1 MRTTK
6 DETGSLCSLGKG
18 DEVEV
23 GEVDDGDRPAMGDRA
38 TVVATMV
45 AMEDS
50 GAIFVADSPPGACAP
65 RRMKLARFVRLVGGR
80 VGVEEVDDRDRPA
93 MGDRATL
100 VATMVAVEDS
110 GAIFIADSPPG
121 AMRTTRMKMARFGRH
136 GFESCCLGI
145 DSLALIAFRAKRP
158 ESAVPATT
166 SGLSS

>member
-1 MRTTK
+1 VR
-6 DETGSLCSLGKG
+6 
-18 DEVEV
+18 V

-50 GAIFVADSPPGACAP
+50 GAIFGADSPPGACAP
-65 RRMKLARFVRLVGGR
+65 RRMKL
-80 VGVEEVDDRDRPA
+80 
-93 MGDRATL
+93 
-100 VATMVAVEDS
+100 
-110 GAIFIADSPPG
+110 
-121 AMRTTRMKMARFGRH
+121 ARFGRH

-166 SGLSS
+166 SGLSLSDDVRENYLFRSVL